1 MLSNEK
7 QLRQKQF
14 DVHGSCFGGCLSDSE
29 RCLWE
34 DFEDVVGLS
43 SPDMVFFNKLLNG
56 LASNVCGI
64 VRIKEELQELAEE
77 RVESFVLGRE
87 RDEVRPASCDKVSDL
102 RAEGDVVLDE
112 LVACAQQPA
121 HSNDLRRRQLQALK
135 AVAVGSESVGE
146 NEGVA
151 PVVLG
156 AAHRMPVTEA
166 VDLLGIDGENG
177 DGAVK
182 KDLDN
187 GPMRF
192 FDRHRDALAV
202 L

>member
-43 SPDMVFFNKLLNG
+43 SPDMVFFDKVLNG

-77 RVESFVLGRE
+77 RVESFVPLARARRGEASIVRQGLGS
-87 RDEVRPASCDKVSDL
+87 AS
-102 RAEGDVVLDE
+102 
-112 LVACAQQPA
+112 
-121 HSNDLRRRQLQALK
+121 
-135 AVAVGSESVGE
+135 
-146 NEGVA
+146 
-151 PVVLG
+151 
-156 AAHRMPVTEA
+156 
-166 VDLLGIDGENG
+166 
-177 DGAVK
+177 
-182 KDLDN
+182 
-187 GPMRF
+187 
-192 FDRHRDALAV
+192 
-202 L
+202 

>member
-64 VRIKEELQELAEE
+64 VRIEEELQELAEE

-87 RDEVRPASCDKVSDL
+87 RDEVRPATSKEFSDL
-102 RAEGDVVLDE
+102 RVL
-112 LVACAQQPA
+112 
-121 HSNDLRRRQLQALK
+121 
-135 AVAVGSESVGE
+135 
-146 NEGVA
+146 A
-151 PVVLG
+151 PV
-156 AAHRMPVTEA
+156 A
-166 VDLLGIDGENG
+166 VDLL
-177 DGAVK
+177 
-182 KDLDN
+182 
-187 GPMRF
+187 PSSR
-192 FDRHRDALAV
+192 
-202 L
+202 